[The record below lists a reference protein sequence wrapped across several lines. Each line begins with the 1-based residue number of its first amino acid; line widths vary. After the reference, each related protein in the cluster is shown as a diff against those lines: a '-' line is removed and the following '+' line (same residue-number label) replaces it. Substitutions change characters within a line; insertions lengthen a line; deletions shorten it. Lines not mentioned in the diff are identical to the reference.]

1 MPKKIFCAAL
11 TVATVYFAAVLIFVN
26 AASAEDVWIYT
37 SEGEGGAWQYYVMTD
52 TFVNRTQYRDNRA
65 FSVKVKAFCVNTPED
80 VRENTW
86 SFRENDG
93 LIYFSVDGGADDF
106 IANNAIAARIWEF
119 GLDFLGINYEV
130 RYD

>member
-11 TVATVYFAAVLIFVN
+11 TVAIVYFAAVLIFVN
-26 AASAEDVWIYT
+26 AASAEDVWIDSY
-37 SEGEGGAWQYYVMTD
+37 SSRVQCYVMTD

-65 FSVKVKAFCVNTPED
+65 FSVDVKFVGATVAVHNY
-80 VRENTW
+80 

-93 LIYFSVDGGADDF
+93 LIYFSVDGGADNF
-106 IANNAIAARIWEF
+106 IDSDKLAARIWEF